1 MSQIYG
7 YLLIIYMR
15 GLLYQCIMCLTQ
27 DTQKVKS
34 QKDEIYFSTP
44 QGMFF
49 THALDTHTPL

>member
-44 QGMFF
+44 QGMFL
-49 THALDTHTPL
+49 HMP